1 MEGYS
6 EFKIYSEGLN
16 IVFNHIFCSPNT
28 LNGIT
33 LHWMMLMLLSTTRFK
48 HLLIL
53 RCTANS
59 MEVRRIKVYQNMSL
73 PFVSGKE
80 KWQLTLQSKIQCNL
94 HSKNNHQG
102 TTRSH
107 WMLEIYRMDWTPLPQ
122 TVASM
127 TLHWLWSH
135 FLHTVWSWKSNDTY
149 KTFYFCITL
158 QFRHLL
164 LQYPLLTILWCS

>member
-1 MEGYS
+1 MQS
-6 EFKIYSEGLN
+6 RHSKWHN
-16 IVFNHIFCSPNT
+16 PT
-28 LNGIT
+28 LNDAYVT
-33 LHWMMLMLLSTTRFK
+33 LTYKVQTFSYYVG
-48 HLLIL
+48 
-53 RCTANS
+53 TANN
-59 MEVRRIKVYQNMSL
+59 MEVRRLKVYQNMSL

-80 KWQLTLQSKIQCNL
+80 KWQLTLQSKTQCNL
-94 HSKNNHQG
+94 HSKNNRQG

-127 TLHWLWSH
+127 ILHQLWSH

-149 KTFYFCITL
+149 KTFCFGITL

-164 LQYPLLTILWCS
+164 LQPLLLTILWCS